1 MGDKAEK
8 NDFKNHVTTDWR
20 SVHGIWDAI
29 RGLIPSLGK
38 KDLVYDQTSGV
49 ITNPLIIKGTF
60 TGTGATITFVRPFAT
75 GTTPEVVATSNDSDC
90 YCIAFTISATAATV
104 RSYQSTDQTLKS
116 STVKWIA
123 IGENS

>member
-1 MGDKAEK
+1 MDQ
-8 NDFKNHVTTDWR
+8 DLKNHVGQSPKDA
-20 SVHGIWDAI
+20 HGIWQAI
-29 RGLIPSLGK
+29 RSLIPTLGK
-38 KDLVYDQTSGV
+38 SAIVYDQTSGV

-90 YCIAFTISATAATV
+90 YCISFTISATAVTV
-104 RSYQSTDQTLKS
+104 RSYRSTDQALKS